1 MEIRMP
7 KLDVSMTDGT
17 FLGWLVPDGTA
28 VIEGEPLYTV
38 GTDKVETEIPAPVG
52 GVLRYGA
59 VEVDA
64 DYPVG
69 TPLGVLER
77 ES

>member
-17 FLGWLVPDGTA
+17 FLGWLVPDGSTVGA
-28 VIEGEPLYTV
+28 GEGLYTV
-38 GTDKVETEIPAPVG
+38 GTDKVETEIPAPVA

-59 VEVDA
+59 VEVDEN
-64 DYPVG
+64 YPVG
-69 TPLGVLER
+69 TPLGVLEPER
-77 ES
+77 